1 MANQNATFSIL
12 GKKNAEEE
20 KLLLNHLHRIG
31 VNPQGWYGVHAH
43 LSGLHPGNQQA
54 KYIRIATQAFD
65 AVTNNF
71 ESTLYIMSNFDM
83 ILVSKE
89 TPIES
94 IDEALANVRS
104 LFSEDPLTEGEEG
117 SFEDRFTTWYD
128 LSQNTDLTA
137 LDADVKFLAVEAE
150 QRRNREEE
158 ERTSSLI
165 NQMDGEILTAR
176 NLAVISEKLQ
186 RVQINGLVQYQSA
199 VEIEP
204 DMKGRLLFNEYFI
217 SMKDLQRR
225 IAPDTNLFGN
235 PWLFSYLTELLDK
248 RLLSVIAARDFS
260 ASRDAVSLNLNIS
273 TVLGR
278 EFQTFHR
285 MLGENAENVLIEL
298 QMVDVLSDLS
308 TFAYARDSLHDNGY
322 KVILDGLNP
331 LSLQFF
337 DPSQLETDYV
347 KIAWG
352 REFKA
357 DTTQTKVAEVREV
370 VLRLGKDKVILGRVD
385 SEQAIVWALSL
396 GIQRFQGHYV
406 DTIADAMYVK
416 GIIGDR

>member
-1 MANQNATFSIL
+1 
-12 GKKNAEEE
+12 
-20 KLLLNHLHRIG
+20 
-31 VNPQGWYGVHAH
+31 
-43 LSGLHPGNQQA
+43 
-54 KYIRIATQAFD
+54 
-65 AVTNNF
+65 
-71 ESTLYIMSNFDM
+71 
-83 ILVSKE
+83 
-89 TPIES
+89 
-94 IDEALANVRS
+94 
-104 LFSEDPLTEGEEG
+104 
-117 SFEDRFTTWYD
+117 
-128 LSQNTDLTA
+128 
-137 LDADVKFLAVEAE
+137 
-150 QRRNREEE
+150 
-158 ERTSSLI
+158 
-165 NQMDGEILTAR
+165 MDGEILTAR

-204 DMKGRLLFNEYFI
+204 DMKGRLLFNEHFI

-285 MLGENAENVLIEL
+285 MLGENAKNVLIEL

-308 TFAYARDSLHDNGY
+308 TFSYARDSLHDNGY

-352 REFKA
+352 RELKA